1 MQIQQGKQPDP
12 KELFNFDNTQCVKK
26 TNTNILIT
34 NFSCLLRYGVEIN
47 DLKIAECIQKGVP
60 VIKQDIDK
68 GINEFISSNFDLS
81 IMARSIQCLKNPDL
95 ALNEMLQISKR
106 CVVTVPN
113 LGYWRCRINL
123 ASGKMPVTPE
133 LPSSWYE
140 TENIH
145 LCTIKDFEKLCLDKN
160 IKINKIVGLNENKTS
175 EIKKNNLEIKNLFS
189 KFKKLILIIPNNCS
203 EKIIITIPAT
213 ILNISEFCKSV

>member
-1 MQIQQGKQPDP
+1 MAIQLSDIIKKWVPENSKVIDFGCGNGSLLD
-12 KELFNFDNTQCVKK
+12 ELIIDK
-26 TNTNILIT
+26 NILG
-34 NFSCLLRYGVEIN
+34 YGVEIN

-60 VIKQDIDK
+60 VIKQDINK

-160 IKINKIVGLNENKTS
+160 IKVKDKIFINRRGTQSSLSLIS
-175 EIKKNNLEIKNLFS
+175 PNLFAVEGVY
-189 KFKKLILIIPNNCS
+189 LL
-203 EKIIITIPAT
+203 EK
-213 ILNISEFCKSV
+213 

>member
-1 MQIQQGKQPDP
+1 MAIQLSEIIKKWVPENSKVIDFGCGNGSLLD
-12 KELFNFDNTQCVKK
+12 ELIIDK
-26 TNTNILIT
+26 NILG
-34 NFSCLLRYGVEIN
+34 YGVEIN

-95 ALNEMLQISKR
+95 AFNEMLQISKR

-160 IKINKIVGLNENKTS
+160 IKVKDKIFINRRGTQSSLSLIS
-175 EIKKNNLEIKNLFS
+175 PNLFAVEGVY
-189 KFKKLILIIPNNCS
+189 LL
-203 EKIIITIPAT
+203 EK
-213 ILNISEFCKSV
+213 

>member
-1 MQIQQGKQPDP
+1 MAIQLSEIIKKWVPENSKVIDFGCGNGSLLD
-12 KELFNFDNTQCVKK
+12 ELIIDK
-26 TNTNILIT
+26 NILG
-34 NFSCLLRYGVEIN
+34 YGVEIN

-60 VIKQDIDK
+60 VIKQDINK

-145 LCTIKDFEKLCLDKN
+145 LCTIKDFEKLCSDKN
-160 IKINKIVGLNENKTS
+160 IKIKDKIFINRRGTQSSLS
-175 EIKKNNLEIKNLFS
+175 
-189 KFKKLILIIPNNCS
+189 LIIPNLFAVEGVYLL
-203 EKIIITIPAT
+203 EK
-213 ILNISEFCKSV
+213 

>member
-1 MQIQQGKQPDP
+1 MAIQLSEIIKKWVPENSKVIDFGCGNGSLLD
-12 KELFNFDNTQCVKK
+12 ELIIDK
-26 TNTNILIT
+26 NILG
-34 NFSCLLRYGVEIN
+34 YGVEIN

-160 IKINKIVGLNENKTS
+160 IKVKDKIFINRRGTQSSLSLIS
-175 EIKKNNLEIKNLFS
+175 PNLFAVEGVY
-189 KFKKLILIIPNNCS
+189 LL
-203 EKIIITIPAT
+203 EK
-213 ILNISEFCKSV
+213 

>member
-1 MQIQQGKQPDP
+1 MAIQLSQIIKNWVPENSKVIDFGCGSGSLLN
-12 KELFNFDNTQCVKK
+12 E
-26 TNTNILIT
+26 LIT
-34 NFSCLLRYGVEIN
+34 DKNVLGYGVEIN

-95 ALNEMLQISKR
+95 ALNEMLQLSKR

-113 LGYWRCRINL
+113 LGYWRCRIDL

-145 LCTIKDFEKLCLDKN
+145 LCTIKDFEKLCSDKN
-160 IKINKIVGLNENKTS
+160 IKVIDKIFINKKGKQSILSSKS
-175 EIKKNNLEIKNLFS
+175 PNLFAVEGVY
-189 KFKKLILIIPNNCS
+189 LL
-203 EKIIITIPAT
+203 EK
-213 ILNISEFCKSV
+213 